1 MLLRLHGGLAWVTAL
16 VYHAKLVLTMVLV
29 MTQLSLQCAAS
40 LAISLAPTVGAR
52 ITMLWFCL
60 FMALLAE
67 ME

>member
-1 MLLRLHGGLAWVTAL
+1 
-16 VYHAKLVLTMVLV
+16 MVLV

-40 LAISLAPTVGAR
+40 LAISLAPAPTMTRLAVGAR
-52 ITMLWFCL
+52 ITMLSFCS